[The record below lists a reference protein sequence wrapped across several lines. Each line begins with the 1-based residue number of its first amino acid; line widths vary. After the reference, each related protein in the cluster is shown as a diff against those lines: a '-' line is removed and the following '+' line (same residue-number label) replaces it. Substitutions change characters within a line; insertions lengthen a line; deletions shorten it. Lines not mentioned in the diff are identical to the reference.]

1 MNIIKASFSYLYS
14 TCQYVE
20 NEKNDINQVLNFELR
35 RLSVPS
41 GGSRVLSMRSPFI
54 LLLKFLENEVKN

>member
-20 NEKNDINQVLNFELR
+20 NEKNDNNQVLNFELR